1 MTLIPPFRIGHG
13 YDAHRFAPGR
23 MLVLGGIRIE
33 HDKGLA
39 GHSDADVLTH
49 AVIDAMLGAMALGDL
64 GRHFPSTDARWKDA
78 SSLDLLGRVRTMV
91 EKAGG
96 RVVQV
101 DTILYLERPKVANDI
116 PLMQAELARVL
127 ELPIERIA
135 VKATTTD
142 GMGFVGAEEGAAASA
157 VALVAI
163 KTDGES

>member
-1 MTLIPPFRIGHG
+1 MIPGPPFRIGHG

-23 MLVLGGIRIE
+23 ALVLGGVRIE
-33 HDKGLA
+33 HDRGLA

-96 RVVQV
+96 QVVQV
-101 DTILYLERPKVANDI
+101 DTILYLERPKVANDV
-116 PLMQAELARVL
+116 PRMQAELARVL

-157 VALVAI
+157 VVLVAI
-163 KTDGES
+163 KTDGS